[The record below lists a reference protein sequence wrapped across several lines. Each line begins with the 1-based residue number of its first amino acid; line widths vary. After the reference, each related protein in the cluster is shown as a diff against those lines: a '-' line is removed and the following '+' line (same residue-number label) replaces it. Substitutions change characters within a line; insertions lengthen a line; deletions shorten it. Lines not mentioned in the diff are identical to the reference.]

1 MENKR
6 KIIEIY
12 VTENEE
18 EDITSFEFERIEDS
32 DIANSTMK
40 MLAYMFSKYKNK
52 DDNLEICGENHKKE
66 VL

>member
-18 EDITSFEFERIEDS
+18 EDTTSFEFERIEDS

-52 DDNLEICGENHKKE
+52 DDNLEIYGENHKKE